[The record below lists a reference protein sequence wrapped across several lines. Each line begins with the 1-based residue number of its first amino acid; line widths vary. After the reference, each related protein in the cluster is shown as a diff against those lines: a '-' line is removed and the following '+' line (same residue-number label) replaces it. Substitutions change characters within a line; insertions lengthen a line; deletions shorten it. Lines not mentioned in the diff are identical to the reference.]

1 MEIQELIEKMKTATP
16 AQNEQTIDIAQE
28 MLDAVKRAYPA
39 AFNKYYTK
47 IIDVYKHDEHGLSE
61 EEALEAVSHF
71 KNADGTTGAHW
82 SEETVRK
89 VYNEDYELQKYP
101 FWCVYYV
108 LNMMYADYYDPAF
121 ANPRT
126 YIKLTKSWFK
136 DTDAPSD
143 KTRRYIEAMKR

>member
-16 AQNEQTIDIAQE
+16 AQNEALSEVAQQ
-28 MLDAVKRAYPA
+28 MLDEVHKYYPNRY
-39 AFNKYYTK
+39 NKYMGMIENIYS
-47 IIDVYKHDEHGLSE
+47 HDGLSM
-61 EEALEAVSHF
+61 EEAVEAVSHF
-71 KNADGTTGAHW
+71 KNSDGTTGAHW
-82 SEETVRK
+82 HEDTVRK
-89 VYNEDYELQKYP
+89 VVESEPELQKYP

-136 DTDAPSD
+136 DADAPSD
-143 KTRRYIEAMKR
+143 KTRRYINAMKV